1 MYYLMM
7 TDWYP
12 NHSSVS
18 DLVSHAKKLH
28 NRTFSDCASSFDL
41 DFADDLSKIGKG
53 GLGNVLEAMFGL
65 EQNNRAEADFI
76 DAKME
81 GSDVPGLE
89 LKLVPLHHTTRGLAV
104 KERLVLGNINYTEIQ
119 FETWEESK
127 ARAKM
132 NRMLN
137 IFVDFDREDS
147 MQSKIKHSSLW
158 ELSEPT
164 ESILQHDWARCQ
176 KFVLEGRA
184 HELSERFF
192 QTLSPC
198 RKGAGGEKDWVY
210 YEGATEPAKRRAFSL
225 KQGYMDGVFRNSK
238 NRITSGSIF
247 SSSELKMNDI
257 DKILLKKINEI
268 NGMTVGD
275 VCTRLN
281 ITLSPAKDAV
291 SRLARLY
298 LTDGVSHKRIVELDD
313 RGLILKNVPLNSI
326 TGKPWEATS
335 FSRTHL
341 LDLMEC
347 DAFEDHK
354 LSDVLSGIIFLPNL
368 RAERKIADRK
378 EIKFGKPVLW
388 RPSHNEW
395 KTIEREWTMYRNH
408 LRRYGFSRPLPGASQ
423 TKIIHMRPKAANNT
437 KVEIDEN
444 GNTITHQAFW
454 LNQRFVREILSL
466 K

>member
-1 MYYLMM
+1 MSA
-7 TDWYP
+7 DWFP
-12 NHSSVS
+12 DHSSVD

-28 NRTFSDCASSFDL
+28 NRTFGECASLLEL
-41 DFADDLSKIGKG
+41 DFANDLSKIGKG

-65 EQNNRAEADFI
+65 EQNNRSEADFI
-76 DAKME
+76 EAKME
-81 GSDVPGLE
+81 GSTEVGLE
-89 LKLVPLHHTTRGLAV
+89 LKLVPLHHTTKGLAV

-119 FETWEESK
+119 YESWEESK

-137 IFVDFDREDS
+137 VFVDFNRVDL
-147 MQSKIKHSSLW
+147 MQSKVKHSSLW

-164 ESILQHDWARCQ
+164 ESILQQDWAKCQ
-176 KFVLEGRA
+176 KYALDGRA

-210 YEGATEPAKRRAFSL
+210 YEGASEPAKRRAFSL

-247 SSSELKMNDI
+247 SSDELRINDI
-257 DKILLKKINEI
+257 DKILIEKINRI
-268 NGMTVGD
+268 TGMTVGD

-281 ITLSPAKDAV
+281 ITLPPSKDAV
-291 SRLARLY
+291 SRLARLF

-313 RGLILKNVPLNSI
+313 RGLALKNVPLNPI

-335 FSRTHL
+335 FQRTNL

-347 DAFEDHK
+347 EAFENHK
-354 LSDVLSGIIFLPNL
+354 LSQVLSGIIFLPNL
-368 RAERKIADRK
+368 RVERKINDRK
-378 EIKFGKPVLW
+378 QIKFGKPVLW
-388 RPSHNEW
+388 RPSNIEW
-395 KTIEREWTMYRNH
+395 KTIKREWTMYRNH
-408 LRRYGFSRPLPGASQ
+408 LRKYGFSRPLPGASQ
-423 TKIIHMRPKAANNT
+423 TKIIHMRPKAANNS
-437 KVEIDEN
+437 KVEIDHN

-454 LNQRFVREILSL
+454 LNQSFVRGILN
-466 K
+466 